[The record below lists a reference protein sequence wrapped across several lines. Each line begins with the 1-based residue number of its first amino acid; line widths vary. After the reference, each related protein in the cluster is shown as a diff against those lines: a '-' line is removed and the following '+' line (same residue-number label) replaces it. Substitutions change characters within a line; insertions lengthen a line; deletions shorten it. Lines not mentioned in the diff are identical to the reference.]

1 MAAAAYGPSTRRF
14 PLQLVD
20 FVRHPGA
27 RLRLKLRCGAAPL
40 MEQVGACAQPKVPRE
55 ERKCRLCVSGAVET
69 ASHFAA
75 ECAQF
80 AAERAEC
87 LRRVRAVVGPRSS
100 AELRQA
106 MARADAE
113 LFLGDR
119 LLHQLP
125 QQVALD
131 VNATI
136 CNFLHVAWRKRQPLW
151 REFCQ
156 DNNDWKLK

>member
-1 MAAAAYGPSTRRF
+1 
-14 PLQLVD
+14 
-20 FVRHPGA
+20 
-27 RLRLKLRCGAAPL
+27 
-40 MEQVGACAQPKVPRE
+40 
-55 ERKCRLCVSGAVET
+55 
-69 ASHFAA
+69 
-75 ECAQF
+75 
-80 AAERAEC
+80 
-87 LRRVRAVVGPRSS
+87 VGPRSS

-119 LLHQLP
+119 LLRQLP

-156 DNNDWKLK
+156 GNDDWKLK

>member
-1 MAAAAYGPSTRRF
+1 MGREQQERDSTQDYPAASPGMWQAVLVVRFGSPS
-14 PLQLVD
+14 
-20 FVRHPGA
+20 
-27 RLRLKLRCGAAPL
+27 
-40 MEQVGACAQPKVPRE
+40 
-55 ERKCRLCVSGAVET
+55 S
-69 ASHFAA
+69 

-119 LLHQLP
+119 LLRQLP

-136 CNFLHVAWRKRQPLW
+136 CNFLHVAGRKRQPLW